1 MSPIFRLKK
10 RVKLKRTVVIPTLA
24 NMKNKYLL
32 LLSIFILSACG
43 FQQRKY
49 THGYW
54 GSQLQQVP
62 MEDAAE
68 TQTTKNSSTDEPL
81 KIVPSEA
88 KIEVEKH
95 DVLSEGLLILSSID
109 TVIPADT
116 AQINEEEFMFYGS
129 EKLKTPKV
137 NEAPIDPNSV
147 EFLSKEVSENVL
159 WGVLSMIGTML
170 YLVGIIPATIY
181 FFRALKTH
189 KKLKAM
195 GDTGIYKHLKT
206 MNFAA
211 ILANGVVF
219 CSAALVILFLLVT
232 FIVFA
237 LQGW

>member
-1 MSPIFRLKK
+1 MKK
-10 RVKLKRTVVIPTLA
+10 LFL
-24 NMKNKYLL
+24 
-32 LLSIFILSACG
+32 FILISSILTACG

-54 GSQLQQVP
+54 GSQVQQVP
-62 MEDAAE
+62 MEDPAA
-68 TQTTKNSSTDEPL
+68 TQTTKNSSSDELL
-81 KIVPSEA
+81 KVQPSEA
-88 KIEVEKH
+88 HMEVERH
-95 DVLSEGLLILSSID
+95 DILSNESMKLSPID

-116 AQINEEEFMFYGS
+116 SQINEEEFMYYGS

-137 NEAPIDPNSV
+137 NEVPIDPNSF
-147 EFLSKEVSENVL
+147 EFLTKEVSENVL
-159 WGVLSMIGTML
+159 WGVLSMIGTVL
-170 YLVGIIPATIY
+170 YFVGIIPATIY
-181 FFRALKTH
+181 FFRALKTQ

-219 CSAALVILFLLVT
+219 CSAVLVILFALVMML
-232 FIVFA
+232 ILA

>member
-1 MSPIFRLKK
+1 MKK
-10 RVKLKRTVVIPTLA
+10 LFL
-24 NMKNKYLL
+24 
-32 LLSIFILSACG
+32 FILISSILTACG

-54 GSQLQQVP
+54 SSQVQQVP
-62 MEDAAE
+62 MEDPAA
-68 TQTTKNSSTDEPL
+68 TQTTKNSSSDELL
-81 KIVPSEA
+81 KVQPSEA
-88 KIEVEKH
+88 HMEVERH
-95 DVLSEGLLILSSID
+95 DILSNESMKLSPID

-116 AQINEEEFMFYGS
+116 SQINEEEFMYYGS

-137 NEAPIDPNSV
+137 NEVPIDPNSF
-147 EFLSKEVSENVL
+147 EFLTKEVSENVL
-159 WGVLSMIGTML
+159 WGVLSMIGTVL
-170 YLVGIIPATIY
+170 YFVGIIPATIY
-181 FFRALKTH
+181 FFRALKTQ

-219 CSAALVILFLLVT
+219 CSAVLVILFALVMML
-232 FIVFA
+232 ILA